1 MVEGLLLIALWCSV
15 PGNTTQNV
23 NSCRER
29 IFNCIEEADKN
40 GERQDFI
47 KCFRDAQA
55 GDANEVAYPAEET
68 GE

>member
-29 IFNCIEEADKN
+29 IFNCVENKENDDR
-40 GERQDFI
+40 EDFI
-47 KCFRDAQA
+47 K
-55 GDANEVAYPAEET
+55 VLET
-68 GE
+68 LKQETLTK